1 MKLTIQSLLLTL
13 ILLLLGLEG
22 TLWAEIRKF
31 DKTKIEMLGV
41 AIYEQ
46 DIRAAAATDM
56 LFAKNI
62 DAQKEG
68 MRGWIIEGDAK
79 KMLVR
84 FVREKDGLLEAFY
97 DVSFVNKKEPVIEK
111 PKDLK
116 LTDSQVAQFRARSL
130 ALTNI
135 TRPASRNYNVVILPD
150 PGNDGFLVYALA
162 TTMEPNMVMVGG
174 HYRFTVSKNG
184 ERIIHSDELF
194 RSFLELST
202 KPKELP
208 PGAMLSALTMTSL
221 VSDMTLE
228 THVYLSLLHRM
239 TFFVGTPDQ
248 HVWKVQNGKIEI
260 VK

>member
-116 LTDSQVAQFRARSL
+116 LTDSFMLWQPRWNQIWSW
-130 ALTNI
+130 
-135 TRPASRNYNVVILPD
+135 SE
-150 PGNDGFLVYALA
+150 G
-162 TTMEPNMVMVGG
+162 TTG
-174 HYRFTVSKNG
+174 
-184 ERIIHSDELF
+184 
-194 RSFLELST
+194 
-202 KPKELP
+202 
-208 PGAMLSALTMTSL
+208 
-221 VSDMTLE
+221 
-228 THVYLSLLHRM
+228 LL
-239 TFFVGTPDQ
+239 
-248 HVWKVQNGKIEI
+248 
-260 VK
+260 

>member
-84 FVREKDGLLEAFY
+84 FVRGK
-97 DVSFVNKKEPVIEK
+97 I
-111 PKDLK
+111 
-116 LTDSQVAQFRARSL
+116 
-130 ALTNI
+130 
-135 TRPASRNYNVVILPD
+135 
-150 PGNDGFLVYALA
+150 GFLRDSIIVYSV
-162 TTMEPNMVMVGG
+162 TKRKQV
-174 HYRFTVSKNG
+174 FKNQ
-184 ERIIHSDELF
+184 R
-194 RSFLELST
+194 
-202 KPKELP
+202 
-208 PGAMLSALTMTSL
+208 
-221 VSDMTLE
+221 
-228 THVYLSLLHRM
+228 
-239 TFFVGTPDQ
+239 
-248 HVWKVQNGKIEI
+248 
-260 VK
+260 